1 MLRGALPAPRP
12 DGDHGFAEEIRARR
26 ALAAAGLQEVITYS
40 AVDSE
45 LAANTSADG
54 IAPVAAIPIANP
66 MSAEASVLRTS
77 LLGSLLRMLRNSLRQ
92 RERVLLFELARTWQG
107 QLDPLPNERRHVGLV
122 MVGPREPRSWSDVA
136 EPLEFFD
143 LKGMVDA
150 VCEALSVE
158 VTYAPSRDPRMHPGR
173 TAEVCANGRK
183 LGVIGQLHPAVAE
196 RFDLEPQHGSVL
208 VGELDFE
215 LLLEARAPLQ
225 TITTPSRFPP
235 SDRDIAIVVDEDAP
249 HADVAAVIRD
259 AGRPLLERV
268 ELFDVYRGEPI
279 PPGRKSLAFS
289 LRYRASD
296 RTLEDDEVSTV
307 HGRIERELRD
317 TFRGDVRG
325 R

>member
-1 MLRGALPAPRP
+1 
-12 DGDHGFAEEIRARR
+12 
-26 ALAAAGLQEVITYS
+26 
-40 AVDSE
+40 
-45 LAANTSADG
+45 
-54 IAPVAAIPIANP
+54 
-66 MSAEASVLRTS
+66 
-77 LLGSLLRMLRNSLRQ
+77 
-92 RERVLLFELARTWQG
+92 
-107 QLDPLPNERRHVGLV
+107 
-122 MVGPREPRSWSDVA
+122 
-136 EPLEFFD
+136 
-143 LKGMVDA
+143 
-150 VCEALSVE
+150 
-158 VTYAPSRDPRMHPGR
+158 
-173 TAEVCANGRK
+173 
-183 LGVIGQLHPAVAE
+183 
-196 RFDLEPQHGSVL
+196 
-208 VGELDFE
+208 

-279 PPGRKSLAFS
+279 PPGRKSLAFA